1 MTKFE
6 KIMEGGPEL
15 LAKMFADSKILF
27 AVKAL
32 EQVGVEYELK
42 DEAREKLFKLH
53 YEFLTSEH
61 KEEKE
66 SNNDEI

>member
-6 KIMEGGPEL
+6 KIIEGGPEV

-32 EQVGVEYELK
+32 EEVGIDYELQ
-42 DEAREKLFKLH
+42 DEAREKLFRLH
-53 YEFLTSEH
+53 YEYLTSEH
-61 KEEKE
+61 VEKE
-66 SNNDEI
+66 NSTYGK